1 MKTLKIS
8 ISEMDY
14 DKFGIINE
22 YMTFT
27 EFLDIVNREMI
38 KQNLKRSLELAS
50 KYGLSE
56 VDEFNSIESNIDN
69 ELTRRYN
76 LFLEDSTGKD
86 WEVFKKELI

>member
-1 MKTLKIS
+1 MKNLNIS
-8 ISEMDY
+8 ISETDY
-14 DKFGIINE
+14 NKFGIMSE

-27 EFLDIVNREMI
+27 EFLDIVNREVI

-56 VDEFNSIESNIDN
+56 DDDISTIETNTDK

-86 WEVFKKELI
+86 WEAFKKELI